1 MRNIR
6 RFTSPLLRLETR
18 LLLVAPMI
26 LLLFAVRDA
35 ALAQSVTGDLSAV
48 SGDFNTADSISLRT
62 NTIYQTN
69 YLSDT
74 VEVFSSSPIGQG

>member
-18 LLLVAPMI
+18 LFLVAPMI

-35 ALAQSVTGDLSAV
+35 ALAQSVTGNLSAV

-69 YLSDT
+69 YLSNT
-74 VEVFSSSPIGQG
+74 VEVFSSSPIDQG